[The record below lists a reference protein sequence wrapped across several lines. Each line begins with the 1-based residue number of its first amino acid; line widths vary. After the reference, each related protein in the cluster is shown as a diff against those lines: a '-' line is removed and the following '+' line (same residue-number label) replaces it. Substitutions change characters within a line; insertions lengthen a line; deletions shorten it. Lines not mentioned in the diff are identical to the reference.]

1 MDSVVAHQVVKKKNT
16 RSPVW
21 DYFGL
26 KADENGDPIPE
37 LMHSPVCKQCG
48 KNVAASRGNTTNL
61 FSHLRDNHK
70 ELYNEIAPSCPS
82 TAKQLGGSS
91 SPRRAAPYHPI
102 QLVNTSLVTKYAPE
116 SLEAQEINHAVA
128 YYLAKD
134 LQPCSTVEKSG
145 FRHLVQKLNARYQ
158 LPSKEYFAD
167 VEVPRLYYHAK
178 DHIVRPK
185 LVEAQYF
192 AVTTDMWTTPATGP
206 YMSFSVH
213 FIDREWSL
221 ESFCL
226 DTNPLYEDHTGLN
239 IAGTFK
245 DVLANWELP
254 LDKLIAATT
263 DNKSNYISA
272 FANHLGW
279 IHISCFGHNL
289 DLAIERALQVD
300 KVQHSI
306 RKCRSLVEAFSRS
319 WQLSSELRQKQQQL
333 GLPEQSLV
341 ADTAERW
348 VSTYNMVSRAADQHQ
363 ALSVLLVGDP
373 KNSYSFHAPSDG
385 EFSHL
390 KTVATVLK
398 PFSDLTEALSGERQ
412 VTASAIRPVLK
423 HIFNNIL
430 VQVEGESDLAR
441 EMKVAI
447 AADLQQRYNSP
458 NVARVL
464 DVCSFLDPRFK
475 DQYLDDK
482 DGTLS
487 AVKGD
492 CLAVLGTKG
501 EEDVSSQSPAKRSKG
516 LGAILT
522 GFASESFCP
531 ETLLSPLDRVEKEIA
546 TYLEHQCIDADAD
559 PLAWW
564 KAEHARLPTLAEAA
578 RKYLCI
584 CATSVP
590 SERVI
595 SRGGYIANDY
605 QSHLLP
611 EEINRMVFLARNL
624 S

>member
-1 MDSVVAHQVVKKKNT
+1 MDTIAETLQLVRKKNT

-26 KADENGDPIPE
+26 KADENGEPIPD

-61 FSHLRDNHK
+61 FSHLRDNHT

-82 TAKQLGGSS
+82 TVKQLGANSS
-91 SPRRAAPYHPI
+91 SKQQTTQHLMP
-102 QLVNTSLVTKYAPE
+102 LVNTSLVTKYIPE
-116 SLEAQEINHAVA
+116 SLEAQEVNHAVA
-128 YYLAKD
+128 YFLAKD
-134 LQPCSTVEKSG
+134 LQPFSTVEKSG
-145 FRHLVQKLNARYQ
+145 FRRLVSKLNPRYQ
-158 LPSKEYFAD
+158 LPSKDYFAD
-167 VEVPRLYYHAK
+167 VEIPRLYYHTK

-185 LVEAQYF
+185 LAEAQYF
-192 AVTTDMWTTPATGP
+192 ATTTDMWTSPATTP

-213 FIDREWSL
+213 FIDKEWSL

-226 DTNPLYEDHTGLN
+226 DTIPVYEDHTGLN
-239 IAGTFK
+239 IAGTFR
-245 DVLANWELP
+245 DILANWELLP
-254 LDKLIAATT
+254 DKLIASTT
-263 DNKSNYISA
+263 DNKPNYISA
-272 FANHLGW
+272 FTNHLGW
-279 IHISCFGHNL
+279 LRISCFGHNL
-289 DLAIERALQVD
+289 DLAIERAFQID
-300 KVQHSI
+300 KVQQSI

-319 WQLSSELRQKQQQL
+319 WQMSSDLRLKQQQL

-348 VSTYNMVSRAADQHQ
+348 ISTYDMVTRAAGQHQ
-363 ALSVLLVGDP
+363 ALSALFLEDA
-373 KNSYSFHAPSDG
+373 NSFNVPSDT

-390 KTVATVLK
+390 KIVAEVLK

-423 HIFNNIL
+423 HVFNNIL
-430 VQVEGESDLAR
+430 VHLDGESDLAR

-447 AADLQQRYNSP
+447 AADLQHRYTSP
-458 NVARVL
+458 SVARVL
-464 DVCSFLDPRFK
+464 DVCCFLDPRFK
-475 DQYLDDK
+475 DQYLEDK

-487 AVKGD
+487 AIKEE
-492 CLAVLGTKG
+492 CLGILGTKG
-501 EEDVSSQSPAKRSKG
+501 KEDISASYQSPAKRSKG

-522 GFASESFCP
+522 GFATESFCP
-531 ETLLSPLDRVEKEIA
+531 ETLLSPLDRVEKEITA
-546 TYLEHQCIDADAD
+546 YLEHPCIDADAD

-564 KAEHARLPTLAEAA
+564 KAEHTRLSTLAEVA

-595 SRGGYIANDY
+595 SRNGYIANDH

-611 EEINRMVFLARNL
+611 EDINRMVFLARNM